1 MATPLTIAIPPLR
14 EGQTI
19 AAWQPLFVAAVSS
32 IEDKAAVKL
41 LPAYVKRGRLEEK
54 VGLRSTEKDTLEEA
68 FAYLKERL
76 DPEEDEFLAG
86 ANFRRMTWTP
96 GEPVQDFFAR
106 YLEEATKAK
115 LRPRAACA
123 LMVSQAP
130 AEVQLKLKDW
140 VRPKEDT
147 LSVEDAL
154 GFGPVL
160 RRVLEEKG
168 IPTDRGCRVQQI
180 ATVSESEQ
188 DETLDKQIE
197 PSDVRVVTYRSRR
210 GPDRRQAPRCFA
222 CGSTDHFIRTCP
234 AKVCS
239 ICGEKGHKP
248 ADCPSW
254 RRGGRGQRRRP
265 NIYQVADQEEAVT
278 VEVKIGQ
285 HKIAA
290 MLDTGARPSVIDIG
304 TVRQLG
310 LEERLVRAA
319 CQVYGLCNNPVMVC
333 GYIDVS
339 IEVGTFEPV
348 LERMQVLDSAEP
360 TLLLGRK
367 FMGNLGPV
375 TFDWEN
381 SRVKIGRSWIS
392 ARSLLS
398 GATPL
403 ARAMVANQDED
414 EEEMGRVAEEG
425 NDGLIP
431 SELKELEK
439 FKLSGLVTEFN
450 QLFAS
455 NHKRPSRCR
464 LMEFHTILTGD
475 ASPQKVRPRRIPPH
489 WDHEI
494 SRQLEEMLS
503 ASPPICQPSKSPWA
517 SDVVLVKKKDGN
529 MRFAIDYRRLNAVTK
544 RDEYSLPNPQSI
556 FDRLEGSKYFSKLDV
571 ASAY

>member
-115 LRPRAACA
+115 LRPRAACV

-130 AEVQLKLKDW
+130 AEVQPKLKDW

-248 ADCPSW
+248 ADCPS
-254 RRGGRGQRRRP
+254 
-265 NIYQVADQEEAVT
+265 
-278 VEVKIGQ
+278 
-285 HKIAA
+285 
-290 MLDTGARPSVIDIG
+290 
-304 TVRQLG
+304 
-310 LEERLVRAA
+310 
-319 CQVYGLCNNPVMVC
+319 
-333 GYIDVS
+333 
-339 IEVGTFEPV
+339 
-348 LERMQVLDSAEP
+348 
-360 TLLLGRK
+360 
-367 FMGNLGPV
+367 
-375 TFDWEN
+375 
-381 SRVKIGRSWIS
+381 
-392 ARSLLS
+392 
-398 GATPL
+398 
-403 ARAMVANQDED
+403 
-414 EEEMGRVAEEG
+414 
-425 NDGLIP
+425 
-431 SELKELEK
+431 
-439 FKLSGLVTEFN
+439 
-450 QLFAS
+450 
-455 NHKRPSRCR
+455 
-464 LMEFHTILTGD
+464 
-475 ASPQKVRPRRIPPH
+475 
-489 WDHEI
+489 
-494 SRQLEEMLS
+494 
-503 ASPPICQPSKSPWA
+503 
-517 SDVVLVKKKDGN
+517 
-529 MRFAIDYRRLNAVTK
+529 
-544 RDEYSLPNPQSI
+544 
-556 FDRLEGSKYFSKLDV
+556 
-571 ASAY
+571 